1 MQIGPFRH
9 IVGFLLLPYA
19 KLSSGCQDQTGSMIY
34 AQWSTPQESAT
45 THHRFS
51 LKPYFL
57 VAFFPCDLRHLN
69 YYYLKRSSLVSLSRL
84 EDVPLVCSITEN
96 PFAEGSTPVCYHAQ
110 GENPR

>member
-9 IVGFLLLPYA
+9 IVGFVLLPYA

-34 AQWSTPQESAT
+34 AQWSTLQESAT

-69 YYYLKRSSLVSLSRL
+69 
-84 EDVPLVCSITEN
+84 
-96 PFAEGSTPVCYHAQ
+96 
-110 GENPR
+110 